1 MISKADLPS
10 QRLPDVF
17 PASDSLSRSEPQSE
31 FPLIRAYQF
40 NRLAQRFLPYLVASL
55 VITFLL
61 QRIHPETF
69 WQLIRQADGKWL
81 LVGFA
86 FYCLTNVLRACRLGV
101 LVPGNNRW
109 QAFRFLPEIT
119 LLSFLN
125 NVVPARGGEFS
136 FPYFMARRHGL
147 PVSDGFTYLLITR
160 VFDFVAVIILFQTF
174 LLIRRNSLSPT
185 AQPLIGVIAIFFLF
199 CLLFLATL
207 PWLGQLG
214 LRIMMR
220 LLSYLHLSEGKPGQ
234 TVNRLG
240 QKVAQA
246 MTHTHDVSTYL
257 RLLFWSLLVW
267 FSTFAF
273 FAAFMHAVGLPVAYA
288 SVIVGSTF
296 ATFAKAIPFI
306 TVSGVGPHEAGWT
319 IGFRLVGMAFEDALA
334 SGLAVNMLTL
344 TASSIAGS
352 VMALYCY
359 IYPTGQNRAKSK
371 VQALTTADIPPLSKR

>member
-1 MISKADLPS
+1 MISKANLPS
-10 QRLPDVF
+10 QQLPDVF
-17 PASDSLSRSEPQSE
+17 SASDSLSRSEPQIE
-31 FPLIRAYQF
+31 FPLRRSYQLK
-40 NRLAQRFLPYLVASL
+40 RLGQRLLPYLVAL
-55 VITFLL
+55 VVIGFLL

-69 WQLIRQADGKWL
+69 WQLIRQADPKWL
-81 LVGFA
+81 LAGFA
-86 FYCLTNVLRACRLGV
+86 FYCLTNILRACRLGV
-101 LVPGNNRW
+101 LVSGAKRF
-109 QAFRFLPEIT
+109 QALRFLPEIT

-125 NVVPARGGEFS
+125 NVLPARGGEFS

-147 PVSDGFTYLLITR
+147 PVSDGFAYLLITR

-185 AQPLIGVIAIFFLF
+185 AQPLIGVIGSFFLF

-214 LRIMMR
+214 LRCMMR
-220 LLSYLHLSEGKPGQ
+220 LLGYLHLSEGKPGQ
-234 TVNRLG
+234 AVNRLG
-240 QKVAQA
+240 QKIVKAMAQ
-246 MTHTHDVSTYL
+246 THDVSTYL

-273 FAAFMHAVGLPVAYA
+273 FAAFMHAVGLSIAYA

-319 IGFRLVGMAFEDALA
+319 MGFRLVDMALEDALA

-359 IYPTGQNRAKSK
+359 IYPTGQNRAESM
-371 VQALTTADIPPLSKR
+371 VQALTTTDIPPLPKP

>member
-1 MISKADLPS
+1 MIQKADLPS
-10 QRLPDVF
+10 QQLPDLF
-17 PASDSLSRSEPQSE
+17 PASDSLSRLEPQIE
-31 FPLIRAYQF
+31 FPRQRAYQLK
-40 NRLAQRFLPYLVASL
+40 RLVQRFLPYLVAL
-55 VITFLL
+55 VVISFLF

-69 WQLIRQADGKWL
+69 WQLIKQADSKWL
-81 LVGFA
+81 LAGFS

-101 LVPGNNRW
+101 LVPGNKRW
-109 QAFRFLPEIT
+109 QALHFLPEIT

-125 NVVPARGGEFS
+125 NVLPARGGEFS

-147 PVSDGFTYLLITR
+147 PASDGLTYLLITR
-160 VFDFVAVIILFQTF
+160 IFDFVAVIILFLAF
-174 LLIRRNSLSPT
+174 LLIQRNSLPPT
-185 AQPLIGVIAIFFLF
+185 AQPLIGVIASFFLL

-214 LRIMMR
+214 LRIIMR
-220 LLSYLHLSEGKPGQ
+220 LLGYLNLSEGKPGQ

-240 QKVAQA
+240 QKVVQA
-246 MTHTHDVSTYL
+246 MAQTHDVSTSL
-257 RLLFWSLLVW
+257 RLLFWSLFVW

-273 FAAFMHAVGLPVAYA
+273 FAAFMHAVGLPIAYA

-296 ATFAKAIPFI
+296 ATFAKAVPFI

-319 IGFRLVGMAFEDALA
+319 IGFRLVGMALEDALA

-352 VMALYCY
+352 VMAIYCY
-359 IYPTGQNRAKSK
+359 ICPTDQNRAESK
-371 VQALTTADIPPLSKR
+371 V

>member
-1 MISKADLPS
+1 MISKANLPS
-10 QRLPDVF
+10 QRLPDLF
-17 PASDSLSRSEPQSE
+17 AASDSLSRSEPQIE
-31 FPLIRAYQF
+31 FPLTRAYQF
-40 NRLAQRFLPYLVASL
+40 KRLVQRLLPYLVALL
-55 VITFLL
+55 VIIFLL

-69 WQLIRQADGKWL
+69 WQLIRQADRKWL

-86 FYCLTNVLRACRLGV
+86 FYCLTNILRACRLGV
-101 LVPGNNRW
+101 LVPGNKRW
-109 QAFRFLPEIT
+109 LLPEIT

-125 NVVPARGGEFS
+125 NVLPARGGEFS

-147 PVSDGFTYLLITR
+147 PVSDGLAYLLITR
-160 VFDFVAVIILFQTF
+160 VFDFVAVIILFLAF
-174 LLIRRNSLSPT
+174 LLIQRNSLSPA
-185 AQPLIGVIAIFFLF
+185 AQPLIGVIAIFFLL

-246 MTHTHDVSTYL
+246 MTHTHDVSPYL

-319 IGFRLVGMAFEDALA
+319 MGFRLVGMALEDALA

-344 TASSIAGS
+344 TASLIAGS